1 MTDKRQPEP
10 SNRELIDGAVRKIVT
25 ALVIAGGVIALGIYS
40 RPGPPRYQAFAA
52 EGQIVRIDMRS
63 GTVIACEGNQCMT
76 VVRRGRKRPCPPPLQ
91 KRDRPG
97 RSRQRDGT
105 LTFARDVL
113 DARLR
118 LRGVRVRRFRPRQ
131 RVPIVA

>member
-76 VVRRGRKRPCPPPLQ
+76 VVRRGQ
-91 KRDRPG
+91 
-97 RSRQRDGT
+97 
-105 LTFARDVL
+105 
-113 DARLR
+113 RLR
-118 LRGVRVRRFRPRQ
+118 RSLPGAAPKQETHPAPVLPAPAQPQKALPAPTPKAGSTRP
-131 RVPIVA
+131 